1 VNGRG
6 WGILFV
12 ESARLALRSIRAQP
26 LRSTLAVAGV
36 VVGVVTVTLVT
47 SLLAGAR
54 NQVALLFREFGSD
67 NAFVYH
73 RRGDP
78 YTPPSQSEANRVP
91 LDPAFAAPLVR
102 LGENIRDVAAM
113 RIVPKVAGGAPL
125 IARAGSVESDTVL
138 VEGVSA
144 NFVELA
150 GADLEEGRP
159 FTELEDRTAAR
170 VAILGSNVAR
180 ALFGRG
186 PAVGRTLTLAGTSF
200 VVVGEMAPRKGGF
213 FGVNRQ
219 DNVISLPLGTV
230 RRLYPDAKE
239 TVLYVRAEPG
249 RRDLALI
256 ETEEILRRLRHLE
269 PGEESDFHISTAE
282 QIIRQFDRISALIGA
297 VTVLLAAVSLAIG
310 GLGVASVS
318 IISVTE
324 RTREIGL
331 RRAIGARRREVL
343 RQFLLEAALL
353 SLAGGL
359 LGVLIA
365 AGLGALV
372 TLASPGLAALP
383 PAWAVVGGVL
393 ASAATGVLAGIGP
406 ARHAARLDPV
416 EALRYE

>member
-1 VNGRG
+1 VNGRA
-6 WGILFV
+6 WGILFA
-12 ESARLALRSIRAQP
+12 ESARLALGSIRAQP

-36 VVGVVTVTLVT
+36 VIGVVTVTLVT

-67 NAFVYH
+67 NMFVYH

-91 LDPAFAAPLVR
+91 LDPAFVAPLAR

-113 RIVPKVAGGAPL
+113 RIVPPVAGGVPL
-125 IARAGSVESDTVL
+125 IARAGGVESDTVL
-138 VEGVSA
+138 VEGVTA
-144 NFVELA
+144 NFVDLV
-150 GADLEEGRP
+150 GADLAEGRP
-159 FTELEDRTAAR
+159 FTDLEERTAAR

-180 ALFGRG
+180 ALFGSGRS
-186 PAVGRTLTLAGTSF
+186 VGRQLTLAGTTF
-200 VVVGEMAPRKGGF
+200 FVVGEMAPRKGGF

-230 RRLYPDAKE
+230 DRLYPEARE

-249 RRDLALI
+249 RRDLALV
-256 ETEEILRRLRHLE
+256 ETEEILRRLRRV
-269 PGEESDFHISTAE
+269 PAGEESDFHLSTAE
-282 QIIRQFDRISALIGA
+282 QIIRQFDRISGLIGL
-297 VTVLLAAVSLAIG
+297 VTVLLAAVSLGIG

-359 LGVLIA
+359 VGVLIA

-383 PAWAVVGGVL
+383 PAWAVIGGIV
-393 ASAATGVLAGIGP
+393 ASAATGVLAGLGP
-406 ARHAARLDPV
+406 ARHAAALDPV